1 MYCFEYDN
9 DFLRILS
16 FFKKNDSEFI
26 PPLSQR
32 VDIVN
37 YSNKLSSNA
46 INIFVCEKRNDIGH
60 AGLYINDEKNRIA
73 FLSSICVKYKNRRDG
88 IAQQLM
94 DEIIISAENYNME
107 RIDLEV
113 YNGNIRA
120 IRFYQK
126 LGFKFIGEKGSINL
140 VMTKYITNT
149 I

>member
-1 MYCFEYDN
+1 M
-9 DFLRILS
+9 
-16 FFKKNDSEFI
+16 
-26 PPLSQR
+26 
-32 VDIVN
+32 DIVN